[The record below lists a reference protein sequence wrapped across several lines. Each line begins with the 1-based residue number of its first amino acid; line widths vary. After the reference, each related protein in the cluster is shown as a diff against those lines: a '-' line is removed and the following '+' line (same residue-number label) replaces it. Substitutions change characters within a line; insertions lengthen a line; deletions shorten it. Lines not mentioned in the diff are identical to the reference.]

1 MSRTRTAVILTACLG
16 LLVGSALFALPP
28 IHPGAASTPGVSP
41 VDRHGDALPLGA
53 RARLGTIRFRQGTP
67 STFLAFAPD
76 GKALLT
82 SNGGLFVLWDT
93 ATGRRLR
100 VLPGGSYGVT
110 STAYSLDS
118 KSLTVVGRAGVLH
131 VWDPATGKEI
141 RRLAAAVKDLSLVAL
156 TRDGKT
162 AALLGGNQLLRL
174 WDLTAD
180 KELRRLTAPVN
191 PQAGQQNFVGRMM
204 AFSPDGKLLAV
215 AGTRGQ
221 EVLVRFWDVESGRER
236 PALARPSASLTCLAF
251 SPDGKT
257 LVLGEPGPAV
267 LLLDLATGA
276 KVRVQTELRSA
287 AQGLAFAP
295 DGKTLAL
302 INRPGIDLVECATGK
317 LVRRFRGAPEVY
329 FSVALSADGKTL
341 AGGGSDNVIHL
352 WDVATGKEIRPADGP
367 RGPITAAVYA
377 PDGKTVATASADHT
391 IRLWDVAT
399 GRELRRLERPVRAA
413 TEQLPSG
420 PPLLAFLRGGRAVAA
435 AWPDGGVTVWE
446 TATGRPLPAG
456 IRAAQGVR
464 PLAFAPDGRA
474 LAVLGPDG
482 LIRLRDVRSGRELR
496 RFTAPSQPGPQG
508 GGQLLAAFAPDGR
521 TLALGTGGRS
531 TNPYTSSTVPLHVWD
546 GGVMGDGLVRLWELT
561 SGRERG
567 QLSLGAS
574 SSGVPIVFDTGRPI
588 NPGWGTLNVA
598 NPLTLLALS
607 PDGRTLAAAVG
618 GTLRLYDL
626 DTNRELRRL
635 DNVALTGGLAFS
647 PDGRLLAL
655 GEMSGV
661 SLWNPATGELL
672 GRASGHWGA
681 VQALRFAPDGES
693 LVSGSDDTTALIW
706 DVARLLEEG
715 RRLRVEPSTQ
725 RLEQLWADLAAAD
738 ADRAYRAMWALAAA
752 PARSVSFLGAR
763 LKAVPPVDAAKV
775 ARLVAS
781 LDDPRYGVRQ
791 RAVSELEALG
801 EIAEPNLRKVL
812 EGEPSLELRRRV
824 EGLLEK
830 VEAPLTAPEK
840 LRVLR
845 AVEALERAGT
855 AEARGV
861 LERLA
866 RGAAGARQTDD
877 ARAAAQRLARRQGVK
892 P

>member
-1 MSRTRTAVILTACLG
+1 
-16 LLVGSALFALPP
+16 
-28 IHPGAASTPGVSP
+28 
-41 VDRHGDALPLGA
+41 VDRHGDVLPPGV
-53 RARLGTIRFRQGTP
+53 RARLGTVRFRQGMLA
-67 STFLAFAPD
+67 TFLAFAPD
-76 GKALLT
+76 SKTLLA

-100 VLPGGSYGVT
+100 VLPGMSYGVN
-110 STAYSLDS
+110 STAFSPDS
-118 KSLTVVGRAGVLH
+118 KSLTVVGRDGALH
-131 VWDPATGKEI
+131 VWDPAAGKEI
-141 RRLAAAVKDLSLVAL
+141 RKLATAVKDLSLVAL

-180 KELRRLTAPVN
+180 KELRRLTAPAN

-215 AGTRGQ
+215 AGTRNQ
-221 EVLVRFWDVESGRER
+221 EVVIRFWEVDSGRER
-236 PALARPSASLTCLAF
+236 PALVRPSASLTCLTF

-276 KVRVQTELRSA
+276 KVRVQAEVRSA
-287 AQGLAFAP
+287 SQGLAFAP
-295 DGKTLAL
+295 DGKTLAI

-317 LVRRFRGAPEVY
+317 LLRRFRGASAVY

-352 WDVATGKEIRPADGP
+352 WDVATGQEIRPADGP
-367 RGPITAAVYA
+367 QGPITATVYA
-377 PDGKTVATASADHT
+377 PDGKTIATVSADHT
-391 IRLWDVAT
+391 VRLWDAAT
-399 GRELRRLERPVRAA
+399 GRELHRLVRPAKAA
-413 TEQLPSG
+413 AEQPTFR
-420 PPLLAFLRGGRAVAA
+420 PPLLTFLRGGRAVAA
-435 AWPDGGVTVWE
+435 AWPDGAVSVWE

-456 IRAAQGVR
+456 ISAAQGVR

-474 LAVLGPDG
+474 LALLGPDG

-496 RFTAPSQPGPQG
+496 RFSGPPQVGTPGAV
-508 GGQLLAAFAPDGR
+508 QLLAAFAPDGR
-521 TLALGTGGRS
+521 TLALGAGGRS
-531 TNPYTSSTVPLHVWD
+531 TDSYLRSTTLTGDWVSGPL
-546 GGVMGDGLVRLWELT
+546 GDGQVRLWELT

-567 QLSLGAS
+567 QLSLRPAT
-574 SSGVPIVFDTGRPI
+574 SGVPIVFDTGGRI

-635 DNVALTGGLAFS
+635 DNVALAGGLAFS

-661 SLWNPATGELL
+661 SLWDPATGELL

-681 VQALRFAPDGES
+681 VQALRFSPDGKS

-706 DVARLLEEG
+706 DVPWLLEEG
-715 RRLRVEPSTQ
+715 RRLRVEPSPL
-725 RLEQLWADLAAAD
+725 RLEQLWTDLAAAD
-738 ADRAYRAMWALAAA
+738 ADRAYRAIWALAAA
-752 PARSVSFLGAR
+752 PARSVPFLGAR

-812 EGEPSLELRRRV
+812 EGEPSLELKRRV

-830 VEAPLTAPEK
+830 VEAPLTSPEA
-840 LRVLR
+840 LRALR

-866 RGAAGARQTDD
+866 RGADGARLTDD
-877 ARAAAQRLARRQGVK
+877 ARAAAQRLARRQGGT